1 MKTLTESAAPM
12 VAQTLRIL
20 VADDHALVRQGLRT
34 LLEARP
40 GWAVCG
46 EAVTGRGAIE
56 KAQELQPDIIVL
68 DIHMPETDGLQAARV
83 IRAANPR
90 SEILILTVDDSDE
103 AVRDASEAGAQ
114 GIVMKGDTADD
125 LIVAVAA
132 LARHE
137 PFYTSRAPGMVKRDS
152 LRPLGTDPTQP
163 DAVPAKLT
171 NRERDIV
178 IGVSKG
184 QSHKQIAA
192 ALNISPKTVE
202 SHRRNIMRKLGLK
215 SAARLVRY
223 AMHCGLVRP

>member
-90 SEILILTVDDSDE
+90 SEILILTVDDSDD

-114 GIVMKGDTADD
+114 GIVMKSAAADD

-137 PFYTSRAPGMVKRDS
+137 PFYTSRASGMLKRDS

-163 DAVPAKLT
+163 DAAPAKLT

-178 IGVSKG
+178 VGVAKG

-192 ALNISPKTVE
+192 ALSISPKTVE

-215 SAARLVRY
+215 SAAKLVRY
-223 AMHCGLVRP
+223 AMHHGLVRA

>member
-1 MKTLTESAAPM
+1 MKTLTESTMPM

-34 LLEARP
+34 LLEVHP
-40 GWAVCG
+40 GWEVCG
-46 EAVTGRGAIE
+46 EAVTGREAIE
-56 KAQELQPDIIVL
+56 KAQQLQPDIIVL
-68 DIHMPETDGLQAARV
+68 DIHMPETDGLQAARA
-83 IRAANPR
+83 ILAANPR
-90 SEILILTVDDSDE
+90 SEILILTVDNSDE
-103 AVRDASEAGAQ
+103 AVRSASEAGAH
-114 GIVMKGDTADD
+114 GIVMKSDAADD
-125 LIVAVAA
+125 LIIGVAA

-137 PFYTSRAPGMVKRDS
+137 PFYASQASGMVMRNS

-163 DAVPAKLT
+163 DAAPAKLT

-178 IGVSKG
+178 VGVAKG

-215 SAARLVRY
+215 SAAKLVRY
-223 AMHCGLVRP
+223 AMHHGLVRP

>member
-46 EAVTGRGAIE
+46 EAVTGREAIE
-56 KAQELQPDIIVL
+56 KARQLQPDIIVL

-103 AVRDASEAGAQ
+103 AVRNASSAGAH
-114 GIVMKGDTADD
+114 GIVMKADAADD
-125 LIVAVAA
+125 LIIAVAA

-137 PFYTSRAPGMVKRDS
+137 PFYTSRVSGMVMRNS

-163 DAVPAKLT
+163 DAAPAELT

-178 IGVSKG
+178 VGVAKG

-215 SAARLVRY
+215 SAATLVRY
-223 AMHCGLVRP
+223 AMHHGLVRP

>member
-20 VADDHALVRQGLRT
+20 VADDHALVRQGMRT

-46 EAVTGRGAIE
+46 EAVTGREAIE
-56 KAQELQPDIIVL
+56 KARQLQPDIIVL

-192 ALNISPKTVE
+192 TLNISPKTVE

-215 SAARLVRY
+215 STAKLVRY
-223 AMHCGLVRP
+223 AMHHGLVRP

>member
-1 MKTLTESAAPM
+1 MKTLKESAAPM

-20 VADDHALVRQGLRT
+20 VADDHPMVRQGLRS

-40 GWAVCG
+40 GWVVCG
-46 EAVTGRGAIE
+46 EAVTGREAIE
-56 KAQELQPDIIVL
+56 KAQQLQPDIIVL

-103 AVRDASEAGAQ
+103 MVRSASEAGAH
-114 GIVMKGDTADD
+114 GIVMKSDAADD
-125 LIVAVAA
+125 LILGVAA

-137 PFYTSRAPGMVKRDS
+137 PFYTSRASGRVMRNT
-152 LRPLGTDPTQP
+152 LRPLGT
-163 DAVPAKLT
+163 APAELT
-171 NRERDIV
+171 NREREIV
-178 IGVSKG
+178 VRVAKG

-192 ALNISPKTVE
+192 ALHISPKTVE

-215 SAARLVRY
+215 STATLVRY
-223 AMHCGLVRP
+223 AIHHGLVRP